1 MASDELDKV
10 EQPALDQLQHL
21 GWDFVHGKQ
30 LSPEE
35 SNERAYYSDVV
46 LIKRLETSIQ
56 RLNPWINDENLRKV
70 IRLISKPQVGSLIEI
85 NQALWS
91 SLTQYV
97 SVEQDLGK
105 GRRGQTVKVI
115 DFDTPENNE
124 YLCTNQFK
132 VSGVNQ
138 NIIPDII
145 LFVNGLPLAVIE
157 CKSPFITNPMESGIE
172 QLLRYANRR
181 TPHDDEGAEKLFH
194 YNQMMVS
201 THRDEARV
209 GTISSRMEHYLE
221 WKDPYPFTSEQVL
234 ANNQTVGE
242 VKPDSQQV
250 LIAGLFSKANFLDM
264 VQNFTVFEPTD
275 GRVLK
280 KIARYQ
286 QFRAVHK
293 TMARIKS
300 GKTRKERGGVIWH
313 TQGSGKSLTMVFLT
327 VKMRRDAE
335 LSQYKLVFI
344 TDRTQLDDQ
353 ITATFART
361 QQETI
366 HQAKSVSH
374 LKELLAKDSSD
385 VVTAMVQK
393 FQDSADDFNFPLL
406 NDSHKIIV
414 LADEA
419 HRTQNGTLAMAINA
433 ALPNAPK
440 IAFTGTPLIKSMK
453 TNNEFG
459 SYIDTYTIEQ
469 AVQDGATIQIL
480 YEGREA
486 HVGVTGDSLDSL
498 FDEYFGDRTDE
509 EQAAIRKK
517 FGTERAVL
525 EAPQRIRRVCI
536 DILRHYREH
545 IQPNGFKAMIVT
557 SSRHAAV
564 LYKEMM
570 DELEAPESA
579 VIISGDHNDE
589 KRFWDYTDGQKHK
602 QQIEAFKK
610 PLGHGEGQSG
620 LSFLIVKDMLLTGFD
635 APIAQVMYLDKKMQ
649 DHNLLQTIARVNRT
663 SKNKFKGYIVDYY
676 GLSDY
681 LTEALEMFS
690 DDDVQGALTNFKEE
704 LPKLK
709 AAHTRLVA
717 HFKGLDLN
725 DLDECIHSLRDEA
738 KRQQFQTDFGRF
750 AKQMDIVLPD
760 ASAQPFLGD
769 LKRLGKIAHGA
780 RNRYRD
786 EQLDIAG
793 AGEKVRQLIEEHI
806 YSTGVNPKIAPVD
819 LLAQDFKDKLDEHK
833 SDRSKAS
840 EVENAIKDHI
850 KVNLEQDPEYYQ
862 ALSKRL
868 GEIIKQSEEKWD
880 SLVQMLLEFRG
891 TIEIDRQKQAA
902 DIGLNDIEFAFHNI
916 LMAEVSRLH
925 DEDVDEATHQRV
937 IEVVK
942 QLVGMMQEATE
953 VVDFFSK
960 WDEQKAMKKRIKR
973 AILNENFGSKELIEA
988 INERFM
994 DLAQAKFKVR

>member
-1 MASDELDKV
+1 
-10 EQPALDQLQHL
+10 
-21 GWDFVHGKQ
+21 
-30 LSPEE
+30 
-35 SNERAYYSDVV
+35 
-46 LIKRLETSIQ
+46 
-56 RLNPWINDENLRKV
+56 
-70 IRLISKPQVGSLIEI
+70 
-85 NQALWS
+85 
-91 SLTQYV
+91 
-97 SVEQDLGK
+97 
-105 GRRGQTVKVI
+105 
-115 DFDTPENNE
+115 
-124 YLCTNQFK
+124 
-132 VSGVNQ
+132 
-138 NIIPDII
+138 
-145 LFVNGLPLAVIE
+145 
-157 CKSPFITNPMESGIE
+157 
-172 QLLRYANRR
+172 
-181 TPHDDEGAEKLFH
+181 
-194 YNQMMVS
+194 
-201 THRDEARV
+201 
-209 GTISSRMEHYLE
+209 
-221 WKDPYPFTSEQVL
+221 
-234 ANNQTVGE
+234 
-242 VKPDSQQV
+242 
-250 LIAGLFSKANFLDM
+250 
-264 VQNFTVFEPTD
+264 
-275 GRVLK
+275 
-280 KIARYQ
+280 
-286 QFRAVHK
+286 
-293 TMARIKS
+293 
-300 GKTRKERGGVIWH
+300 
-313 TQGSGKSLTMVFLT
+313 
-327 VKMRRDAE
+327 
-335 LSQYKLVFI
+335 
-344 TDRTQLDDQ
+344 LDDQ

-498 FDEYFGDRTDE
+498 FNEYFGDRTDE

-517 FGTERAVL
+517 FGNKRAVL

-570 DELEAPESA
+570 DELEAPESG

-589 KRFWDYTDGQKHK
+589 KRFWDFTDGQKHK

-635 APIAQVMYLDKKMQ
+635 APIAQVMYLDKKIQ

-725 DLDECIHSLRDEA
+725 DLDDCILSLHDEA

-750 AKQMDIVLPD
+750 AKQMDVVLPD
-760 ASAQPFLGD
+760 ASAKPFLGD

-780 RNRYRD
+780 RNLYRD
-786 EQLDIAG
+786 EQLDISG

-806 YSTGVNPKIAPVD
+806 YSTGVNPKIAPID
-819 LLAQDFKDKLDEHK
+819 LLAQDFKAKLDEHK

-850 KVNLEQDPEYYQ
+850 KVNLEQDPEYYE

-868 GEIIKQSEEKWD
+868 GEIIKQNEEKWD

-891 TIEIDRQKQAA
+891 NIESDRQQQAQ
-902 DIGLNDIEFAFHNI
+902 DIGLSDTEFAFHNI

-925 DEDVDEATHQRV
+925 DEDVDEVTHQRV
-937 IEVVK
+937 IVVVK
-942 QLVGMMQEATE
+942 QLVDMMQEATGI
-953 VVDFFSK
+953 VDFFNK
-960 WDEQKAMKKRIKR
+960 WNEVKAMKKRIKR
-973 AILNENFGSKELIEA
+973 TILSEDFGSKELVEA
-988 INERFM
+988 VSQRFM
-994 DLAQAKFKVR
+994 DLAQAKFKMR